1 MIAPQDSR
9 LIGQR
14 IAAKYRCP
22 LESGDALVEKLTPVD
37 GYTVERIEGER
48 IWVTSGSG
56 KGWFPISQVMLL
68 DEAIEFYTREIE
80 ADSRN
85 ARAWSERGIIWIH
98 KVAYARAVADLSEA
112 IRLGP
117 DEFSTYVWRGIA
129 WWYEH
134 EYDKS
139 IADCNEAIRL
149 QPQSVV
155 AYRNRGIA
163 WRAKQDHDKAIADFN
178 EAIRLQP
185 QSVVA
190 YRNRGIAWRAK
201 QEYDKAI
208 ADFNEAIRLD
218 PQSPLNYLQRG
229 CTWNAKNSH
238 DKAIADYT
246 EAIRLDP
253 NDAST
258 YHARGYYWLSKA
270 NHTEAIA
277 DLTDAIRLN
286 PNNAR
291 YFSCRGWSWQS
302 ERDYDKALSDYDQA
316 IRLDPTDSVAIKNRN
331 WIRATFRKTKHRQS
345 GSGSGQDPNGR
356 RNAKIQISSRISR
369 TLIGFQ
375 FRCWQS
381 ILGPVLGLVLCLIL
395 QWQWEQPRSYLLA
408 SIVVVA
414 WCLRASASRIEYGQW
429 RPIFWPW
436 RLSRRVRGFSTA
448 KTRRFSLLFPAGL
461 DEAIDL
467 EEFARWS
474 ELDLDD
480 LSQRLGLQ
488 MKRPLTIVLV
498 SSHRDLTNDFGRP
511 MGGVALAH
519 ANAALLA
526 ADCPLREGLRH
537 ELTHLFSF
545 QWNVLAPPLV
555 QEGLAVW
562 AQRITPDQ
570 TVAVEEMDRA
580 LSSGADPLQ
589 MLDRRYFFAPERMRM
604 SYILAG
610 AFTEFLIC
618 QFGWENYRRFYIKA
632 YRRTFRRVF
641 QRHFGVTVE
650 EAWRRWHDESVASAR
665 QKPGLEQKP
674 AC

>member
-22 LESGDALVEKLTPVD
+22 LESGDTLVEKLTPVD
-37 GYTVERIEGER
+37 AYTVERIEGER
-48 IWVTSGSG
+48 IWVASGSG

-98 KVAYARAVADLSEA
+98 KVGYARAVADFSEA
-112 IRLGP
+112 IRLDP

-163 WRAKQDHDKAIADFN
+163 WRAKQ
-178 EAIRLQP
+178 
-185 QSVVA
+185 
-190 YRNRGIAWRAK
+190 
-201 QEYDKAI
+201 EYDKAI

-229 CTWNAKNSH
+229 GTWDQKNDH
-238 DKAIADYT
+238 DQAIADCT
-246 EAIRLDP
+246 EAIRLD
-253 NDAST
+253 
-258 YHARGYYWLSKA
+258 
-270 NHTEAIA
+270 
-277 DLTDAIRLN
+277 

-302 ERDYDKALSDYDQA
+302 ERDYDKALSDYDEA
-316 IRLDPTDSVAIKNRN
+316 IRLDPTESFAIKNRN

-345 GSGSGQDPNGR
+345 GSASGQDPNGR
-356 RNAKIQISSRISR
+356 RNAKIQISSRISW
-369 TLIGFQ
+369 TLIAFQ
-375 FRCWQS
+375 LRCWQS
-381 ILGPVLGLVLCLIL
+381 ILGSVLGLVLCLIL
-395 QWQWEQPRSYLLA
+395 QRQWEQPRSYLLA
-408 SIVVVA
+408 GIVVVA
-414 WCLRASASRIEYGQW
+414 WCLRASAVRIEYGRW

-436 RLSRRVRGFSTA
+436 RLSRRVTGFSTA
-448 KTRRFSLLFPAGL
+448 KTRRFSLLFPVGL

-467 EEFARWS
+467 EEFVRWS

-511 MGGVALAH
+511 MGGVAVAH

-545 QWNVLAPPLV
+545 QWNVFAPPLV

-562 AQRITPDQ
+562 AQSIAPDQ
-570 TVAVEEMDRA
+570 TDTVEDMDRA

-589 MLDRRYFFAPERMRM
+589 MLERRYFFAPERMNM

-618 QFGWENYRRFYIKA
+618 QFGWDCYRRFYIKA

-650 EAWRRWHDESVASAR
+650 EAWRRWHDESVATAR